1 MNLNEKLTDL
11 TRQIVH
17 LRDASESC
25 IICGCALFEPV
36 EVCHYMKRRHIA
48 TTWELS
54 NVNLGHK
61 VCNGREESSEVLQ
74 AHHSKNMIARYGNA
88 EVMRL
93 HIEKNRTVKLSKSE
107 KLEKIEQYK
116 AILKSLQ

>member
-1 MNLNEKLTDL
+1 MNLNDKLTDL
-11 TRQIVH
+11 TRQIVR
-17 LRDASESC
+17 LRDANEWC
-25 IICGCALFEPV
+25 IICNGEMRDDV

-48 TTWELS
+48 TTWDLV
-54 NVNLGHK
+54 NCNLGHLS
-61 VCNGREESSEVLQ
+61 CNRREESSEVLQ
-74 AHHSKNMIARYGNA
+74 ASHSANMIKKYGNA

-93 HIEKNRTVKLSKSE
+93 HIEKNRTVKLSKSD